1 MTRRSA
7 PRPRQVSTCIDI
19 EFLSTKIDA
28 MDDRLLHEAVA
39 ARDRLIE
46 AQHGTDSAR
55 AEYHHAIRRLHAS
68 GGSMREIADALGLS
82 HQRVHQIIDETG
94 ATGAAKKTLLRRLTA
109 AARPGGPEPDDRPVT
124 QSFDRMSGDAREAM
138 TLAQDQAR
146 SLHHHYIGTEHI
158 LLGLLAVP
166 QGIAA
171 QVLSRA
177 SISPQQARAAVE
189 QIIGRGK
196 GDPPAGPLR
205 LTPRSKKVLELA
217 CKEAKRSRSAHVRS
231 EHLLLGLL
239 REGRGVGAQVLT
251 RLGADHDGLQRR
263 IGMAGCACSFCG
275 RSGIDVASLA
285 AGPGVY
291 ICERCTTDA
300 SQLAS
305 PSGGEPADNLISLV
319 PAGQHDATC
328 SFCGKKRRDVE
339 HLAASQTA
347 AICDQCLAL
356 CREIHAEQQGIT
368 DDSHPEKPGNADP
381 PG

>member
-1 MTRRSA
+1 
-7 PRPRQVSTCIDI
+7 
-19 EFLSTKIDA
+19 
-28 MDDRLLHEAVA
+28 MDDHLLHEAVA

-55 AEYHHAIRRLHAS
+55 ADYHHAIRRLHAS

-94 ATGAAKKTLLRRLTA
+94 AAGAAKKTLLQRLTA
-109 AARPGGPEPDDRPVT
+109 GASPEGPEPDERPVT
-124 QSFDRMSGDAREAM
+124 QWLDRMSGDAREAM

-146 SLHHHYIGTEHI
+146 ILRHHYIGTEHI
-158 LLGLLAVP
+158 LLGLLAAQ
-166 QGIAA
+166 QGNAT

-177 SISPQQARAAVE
+177 GVSPQQARAAVE

-217 CKEAKRSRSAHVRS
+217 RKEAKHSRSTHVRS
-231 EHLLLGLL
+231 EDLLLGLL

-251 RLGADHDGLQRR
+251 RLGTDHDSLRQK
-263 IGMAGCACSFCG
+263 IGMAGRACSFCG
-275 RSGIDVASLA
+275 RSGIDVISLV

-291 ICERCTTDA
+291 ICERCTNDA
-300 SQLAS
+300 GQLAS
-305 PSGGEPADNLISLV
+305 PPSGEPLGTPITLV
-319 PAGQHDATC
+319 PAGQHNATC
-328 SFCGKKRRDVE
+328 SFCGKQRKDVE
-339 HLAASQTA
+339 HLAASQTE
-347 AICDQCLAL
+347 AICNQCLAL
-356 CREIHAEQQGIT
+356 CREIHAEQQGII
-368 DDSHPEKPGNADP
+368 DNGLPEKPEDPSP

>member
-1 MTRRSA
+1 
-7 PRPRQVSTCIDI
+7 
-19 EFLSTKIDA
+19 

-124 QSFDRMSGDAREAM
+124 RSFDRMSGDAREAM

-146 SLHHHYIGTEHI
+146 SLRHHYIGTEHI

-177 SISPQQARAAVE
+177 SISPQQARA
-189 QIIGRGK
+189 R
-196 GDPPAGPLR
+196 
-205 LTPRSKKVLELA
+205 
-217 CKEAKRSRSAHVRS
+217 
-231 EHLLLGLL
+231 
-239 REGRGVGAQVLT
+239 
-251 RLGADHDGLQRR
+251 
-263 IGMAGCACSFCG
+263 
-275 RSGIDVASLA
+275 
-285 AGPGVY
+285 
-291 ICERCTTDA
+291 
-300 SQLAS
+300 
-305 PSGGEPADNLISLV
+305 
-319 PAGQHDATC
+319 
-328 SFCGKKRRDVE
+328 
-339 HLAASQTA
+339 
-347 AICDQCLAL
+347 
-356 CREIHAEQQGIT
+356 
-368 DDSHPEKPGNADP
+368 
-381 PG
+381 